1 MARDECRDCE
11 KHFPGGVGLVDGRC
25 PDCLA
30 LFRER
35 RGEPEPEPAAAEEEG
50 EG

>member
-1 MARDECRDCE
+1 MARDECRDCNE
-11 KHFPGGVGLVDGRC
+11 HFPEGEGLVDGRC

-35 RGEPEPEPAAAEEEG
+35 HQEAEPEPVAVEEEG